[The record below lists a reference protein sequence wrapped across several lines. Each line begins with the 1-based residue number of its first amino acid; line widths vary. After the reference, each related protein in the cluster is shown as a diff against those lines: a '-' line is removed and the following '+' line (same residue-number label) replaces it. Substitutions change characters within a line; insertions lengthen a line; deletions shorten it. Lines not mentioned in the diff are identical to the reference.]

1 MELGLGGTI
10 GHPPSGG
17 RNRAATCRS
26 NFRPMEAGPP
36 SVADEI
42 TKVVSIV
49 APPERLPERRL
60 FARLDEVALADLIQ
74 LSGQRADRSVLRV
87 TSGGQSGYLYFD
99 AGLLYSATFEAAT
112 GLPALAGM
120 LELESGTLQSCE
132 QPWPMIGNIQMD
144 PAVALLRATNFR
156 DAGELTRAPSTLE
169 RDGVRTVDSME
180 LGDAAAPERQPDA
193 VLARL
198 SESFYAR
205 CRRLGGALGLARLDS
220 ARLTDERWIF
230 LLFHDARSNRLS
242 AVLGARGPSA
252 HAGSGTREIGSDG
265 GLLSSMPRSLS
276 ELRGKPGII
285 AAFGG
290 AVAGEPFAS
299 NSPGALRSS
308 QLAEA
313 ISLCAQ
319 VLDCSREL
327 GFDATAGEL
336 RFAGRRLIIARS
348 GDRWVAVLAVSSI
361 TSQWLRELTV
371 HLARRARQER

>member
-1 MELGLGGTI
+1 
-10 GHPPSGG
+10 
-17 RNRAATCRS
+17 
-26 NFRPMEAGPP
+26 
-36 SVADEI
+36 VADEI
-42 TKVVSIV
+42 TKVVAIV
-49 APPERLPERRL
+49 AAPERLPERRL

-74 LSGQRADRSVLRV
+74 LSGQRPDRSVLRV
-87 TSGGQSGYLYFD
+87 TSGGQSGYLFFD
-99 AGLLYSATFEAAT
+99 SGLLYSATFEAAS
-112 GLPALAGM
+112 GLPALARM

-132 QPWPMIGNIQMD
+132 QPWPMLGNIQMD
-144 PAVALLRATNFR
+144 PSVALLRATNFR
-156 DAGELTRAPSTLE
+156 DSSEPTSAPPSTFE
-169 RDGVRTVDSME
+169 RYAVRTVDSMA
-180 LGDAAAPERQPDA
+180 LGDPAAPERQPDA
-193 VLARL
+193 VLARR

-205 CRRLGGALGLARLDS
+205 CRSLGGALGLARLDS

-230 LLFHDARSNRLS
+230 LLFHDARTDRLS
-242 AVLGARGPSA
+242 AVLGARGQSA
-252 HAGSGTREIGSDG
+252 LAGGDNREISSDG
-265 GLLSSMPRSLS
+265 GLPSSMPRSLS

-299 NSPGALRSS
+299 YSPGALRSS

-313 ISLCAQ
+313 IALSAR
-319 VLDCSREL
+319 VLECSREL

-361 TSQWLRELTV
+361 TIQRLRELTV